1 MYKNLDPLSILLDPG
16 DFQVVSEVLL
26 KYTKKKKDDPKV
38 LTPVIIESGDKL
50 IDKRIG
56 DFAKT
61 LPFIKLIYKFLQ
73 VAIDTANETYLPHL
87 LHLIH
92 AIVLD
97 DEKIHGKEYLNE
109 NFVVIPITD
118 LLLTIVESKMSN
130 YVCEKA
136 DYLVDQFISKDK
148 RIVDSLVDC
157 FGEEYMQTYKKRKT
171 NLFESEAERKKRQ
184 AEERKNKILKKFSK
198 QREKFLNQNK
208 DLTFETKV
216 DDKNADDD
224 DTKLTRTCVACGEL
238 ESYEKPLGIMSSN
251 TKASVFW
258 KLPRHSSEV
267 LSVGYKEWDKDSL
280 LHTNPDDYGVG
291 YESPFIMIV

>member
-1 MYKNLDPLSILLDPG
+1 M
-16 DFQVVSEVLL
+16 
-26 KYTKKKKDDPKV
+26 
-38 LTPVIIESGDKL
+38 TPVIIESGDKL

-130 YVCEKA
+130 YVCEKPIIW
-136 DYLVDQFISKDK
+136 LIN
-148 RIVDSLVDC
+148 SLVKTKELLTAWSIVLVRNIC
-157 FGEEYMQTYKKRKT
+157 RHIKR
-171 NLFESEAERKKRQ
+171 ERP
-184 AEERKNKILKKFSK
+184 IYLSLK
-198 QREKFLNQNK
+198 QRERK
-208 DLTFETKV
+208 DKLRKERTK
-216 DDKNADDD
+216 
-224 DTKLTRTCVACGEL
+224 
-238 ESYEKPLGIMSSN
+238 Y
-251 TKASVFW
+251 
-258 KLPRHSSEV
+258 
-267 LSVGYKEWDKDSL
+267 
-280 LHTNPDDYGVG
+280 
-291 YESPFIMIV
+291 